1 MSPANLKCAI
11 GLFLTVSVLAAA
23 LLLLAGPAPATAQS
37 SGTDKEAS
45 KKPAKQTNK
54 WPGEWLFEGKEDQ
67 PCAIFQHGRVLLL
80 VNEDGELATGRVSGA
95 DTLAV
100 LKGSWEEGLTGTLSD
115 DGKTISWGNGT
126 TWKRP

>member
-1 MSPANLKCAI
+1 MFPANLKYVI
-11 GLFLTVSVLAAA
+11 GFFLTASVLAAA

-37 SGTDKEAS
+37 PGTEKEAS
-45 KKPAKQTNK
+45 KQPAKQTSK

-80 VNEDGELATGRVSGA
+80 VNEEGELATGRVSGA
-95 DTLAV
+95 NTLTV

-115 DGKTISWGNGT
+115 DGKSISWGNGT